1 MINKKFIFFYKN
13 MHHINV
19 LSFGSKSFNNSL
31 NELKTYL
38 SFKLTIDD
46 QILQEKQFD
55 NYDVLFIHEDYFKND
70 LLKKKKLIQNS
81 NKIIILASNS
91 KSSSQDFVNDKLSLP
106 TSIKDINQIINNSII
121 KKKFNKNS
129 KINLKDYLLDKN
141 EKKLVKGKNFII
153 LTEKEIQLLELLIN
167 NSLPISKKK
176 ILEIVWKYAV
186 DVDTHTVE
194 THIYRLRKK
203 IKSKFMDENF
213 IMNKKDGYTL

>member
-1 MINKKFIFFYKN
+1 